1 MDLNGKWLLKGFD
14 KNNNEIAMEASV
26 PGCVHTDFIKNGIM
40 KDLYYRDNVEL
51 YRWIEHKD
59 FTYERKFVADEIQ
72 ENAYIEFDGLDT
84 YCDVFLNG
92 IKIGKADNMFIPY
105 EFCVDGVLKKGENT
119 LKVVFRSPIEEVK
132 DMPECEGVFSRERM
146 NTRRMQ
152 CTYGWDWVD
161 RFVTMGI
168 YRDVRLVFRKPNEIA
183 NVYVFTKRIT
193 PFSAQIKAEIE
204 FRDVIPEEASAEM
217 KIYAPDGKLIF
228 SKVRKILKETMD
240 ESFDIPSPELWYP
253 NGYGEQPLYKL
264 VISTPSSVKETVFGI
279 REITVIQLEDEPGSD
294 AAQKCKEMKSDEF
307 FAERDRNEKTACFTV
322 VVNDIKIMCKGGN
335 WVPCEPF
342 PSAETPEKIKR
353 LLKLS
358 KDAGMNMIRV
368 WGGGIFEQDCFY
380 DECDRLGILVT
391 QDFLMACGTY
401 PEKEE
406 WFIKALNA
414 EARAAALRLRN
425 HACLAW
431 WTGDNENAAL
441 GNENRTDFEGY
452 LSATYGLEPILKKYD
467 RERYFFPS
475 SPWGGDLYCSV
486 TRGTTHNTNYQGLV
500 FKEAYETDFNNYT
513 ETLSK
518 MIARFSV
525 EQCCLGLAFISSL
538 EKFLSEDDIYNDL
551 EMLEFHTKNGE
562 DQVRTLFGSIQVMAE
577 KMFGNYIDGRDRLKK
592 QQMLQ
597 CEWIR
602 ITFEAHRRN
611 KWFASG
617 LIYWMLNDCWP
628 ASNGW
633 SIIDYYAM
641 PKPAYYSFK
650 RAAKPMITSIENK
663 NGKLSV
669 YVCNDGLERCN
680 GRASLY
686 LYDCKKNEKG
696 LERSFNFDVDV
707 NLSEVVFECDNS
719 EYEKLMS
726 GDALIICDAESNLGA
741 DRTFYIKGKL
751 ADLGIAY
758 KDAEIVSEDEDSITV
773 KADEFIPC
781 VLLDVPYLLEDNCFA
796 MLAGETRRII
806 KSKGELL

>member
-1 MDLNGKWLLKGFD
+1 MDLNGKWLLTGLD
-14 KNNNEIAMEASV
+14 ENDNEIVMEASV
-26 PGCVHTDFIKNGIM
+26 PGCVHADFIKNGRI

-51 YRWIEHKD
+51 YRWIEYKP
-59 FTYERKFVADEIQ
+59 FTYERKFLADEIC

-84 YCDVFLNG
+84 YCDIFLNG
-92 IKIGKADNMFIPY
+92 TKIGEADNMFIPY
-105 EFCVDGVLKKGENT
+105 EFCIDGVLKKGENVLT
-119 LKVVFRSPIEEVK
+119 VSFRPPVEEVK

-168 YRDVRLVFRKPNEIA
+168 YRDVRLVFRKPNEIS

-204 FRDVIPEEASAEM
+204 FRDVIPEKDSAEI
-217 KIYAPDGKLIF
+217 KIYSPSGELIF
-228 SKVRKILKETMD
+228 SKTRKILKETMD
-240 ESFDIPSPELWYP
+240 ESFDIPSAELWYP
-253 NGYGEQPLYKL
+253 NGYGEQPIYKL
-264 VISTPSSVKETVFGI
+264 VISTPNSVKETLFGI
-279 REITVIQLEDEPGSD
+279 REITIIQLEDEAGS
-294 AAQKCKEMKSDEF
+294 AEEKKCKEMKADEF
-307 FAERDRNEKTACFTV
+307 FAERDRNEKTAGFTV

-342 PSAETPEKIKR
+342 PSEETPEKIKR
-353 LLKLS
+353 ILKLS

-380 DECDRLGILVT
+380 EECDRLGILVT

-401 PEKEE
+401 PEKNE

-452 LSATYGLEPILKKYD
+452 LSATYGLEPVIKKYD

-525 EQCCLGLAFISSL
+525 EQCCLGLSFISSL

-577 KMFGNYIDGRDRLKK
+577 KMFGEYIDGRDRLKK

-650 RAAKPMITSIENK
+650 RTAKPMITSIENK
-663 NGKLSV
+663 NGKILV
-669 YVCNDGLERCN
+669 HVCNDTLETCA
-680 GRASLY
+680 GRATLY
-686 LYDCKKNEKG
+686 LYDCKKNEKS
-696 LERSFNFDVDV
+696 LQKSFEFDVDV
-707 NLSEVVFECDNS
+707 NSSEIVFECDND
-719 EYEKLMS
+719 EYEKLMA
-726 GDALIICDAESNLGA
+726 GDALIVCDAESNLGE
-741 DRTFYIKGKL
+741 DRTFYISGKL

-758 KDAEIVSEDEDSITV
+758 KDAEIVSEDEESITV

-781 VLLDVPYLLEDNCFA
+781 VLLDVPYLLEENCFA
-796 MLAGETRRII
+796 MLAGETRRIM
-806 KSKGELL
+806 KLKGE